1 MVNAKNILSELKKTL
16 SDNEEVI
23 EFNDFLSGGKRKKEY
38 RIYLTVRTNKRG
50 LFIKYDPSARP
61 DTFKKE
67 YNALTKINSNGFL
80 TPQPIKLINKGIV
93 MSEITGVSLEEIV
106 KRNGLKQSLK
116 LLTDAVIHI
125 ALFHKKHTHQLEKSG
140 KEKIY
145 REVTGKRAHVE
156 IKIVID
162 QANLGFTHGDLD
174 PFNTFYDAKKSEFG
188 LIDWEDF
195 RENGIQELDALHFV
209 TMLGVIT
216 NPRASY
222 QELYRI
228 IFEKYKKN
236 PYLGLLTKYCEKR
249 SVPPTTIL
257 ALIPVYCDAQNYR
270 LIKAQRDTKAFFYN
284 EFKKLYYETS

>member
-1 MVNAKNILSELKKTL
+1 MVNAKNILSELKKAL

-50 LFIKYDPSARP
+50 LFVKYDPMARP
-61 DTFKKE
+61 DTFEKE
-67 YNALTKINSNGFL
+67 YNALTRINSNGFL
-80 TPQPIKLINKGIV
+80 TPQPIKLIDKGIV

-116 LLTDAVIHI
+116 LLTDAVMHI
-125 ALFHKKHTHQLEKSG
+125 ALFHKKHTHRLEKG
-140 KEKIY
+140 DMEKIY
-145 REVTGKRAHVE
+145 REVTGKRAHIE

-162 QANLGFTHGDLD
+162 QASFGFTHGDLD

-195 RENGIQELDALHFV
+195 HENGIQELDALHFV

-216 NPRASY
+216 NPKVSY

-228 IFEKYKKN
+228 IFEKHKKN
-236 PYLGLLTKYCEKR
+236 PYLGLLTRYCEER
-249 SVPPTTIL
+249 SALLTTIL
-257 ALIPVYCDAQNYR
+257 ELIPVYCDVQNYR
-270 LIKAQRDTKAFFYN
+270 LIKAQRDTKVFLYN
-284 EFKKLYYETS
+284 EFKKLYVL